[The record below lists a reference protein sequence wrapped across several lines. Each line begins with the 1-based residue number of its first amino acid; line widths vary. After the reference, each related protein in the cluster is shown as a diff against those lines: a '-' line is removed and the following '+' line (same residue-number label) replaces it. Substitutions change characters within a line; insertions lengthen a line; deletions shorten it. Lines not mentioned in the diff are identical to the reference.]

1 MNVSGYGLL
10 KINLFIRYQYTMEKI
25 NKVGWIGI
33 GRMGLPMVK
42 KILEAGFKVTIW
54 NRTRSKAEAL
64 AKYGAE
70 IVDAPV
76 DLATVDVLFTMV
88 STGLDLEQVYFGQKG
103 VMTGKESPQIL
114 VDCSSIGADQSAAL
128 REKLNERNSQLL
140 AAPVSGNGKCV
151 KAGKLSSVVSGPKS
165 AFDAVENI
173 IKTYSIRGVSYVGE
187 GELAR
192 FCKIAHN
199 VLLAVYTQNLAEITI
214 LAEKAGIPRHAFLS
228 FINNSVM
235 GSIFSR
241 YKTPAFVNLDWTT
254 TFTPHL
260 LRKDVDLGLKEAR
273 ELNVAMP
280 VTAATR
286 EALQTHFGTAQ
297 SKDDPEAYLSSD
309 FSALLETVAKQA
321 GITLKS
327 ENKTVP
333 TGLETE

>member
-1 MNVSGYGLL
+1 
-10 KINLFIRYQYTMEKI
+10 
-25 NKVGWIGI
+25 
-33 GRMGLPMVK
+33 
-42 KILEAGFKVTIW
+42 
-54 NRTRSKAEAL
+54 
-64 AKYGAE
+64 
-70 IVDAPV
+70 
-76 DLATVDVLFTMV
+76 
-88 STGLDLEQVYFGQKG
+88 
-103 VMTGKESPQIL
+103 MTGKESPRIL

-128 REKLNERNSQLL
+128 RGKLNERNSQLL

>member
-1 MNVSGYGLL
+1 LNVSGYGLH
-10 KINLFIRYQYTMEKI
+10 KNNLFIRYQYTMEKI

-54 NRTRSKAEAL
+54 NRTRSKAAAL

-165 AFDAVENI
+165 AFDAVESI
-173 IKTYSIRGVSYVGE
+173 IKTYSIQGVSYVGE

-199 VLLAVYTQNLAEITI
+199 VLLAVYTQNMAEITI
-214 LAEKAGIPRHAFLS
+214 LAEKAGIGKRVHPHGFRHSGA
-228 FINNSVM
+228 V
-235 GSIFSR
+235 R
-241 YKTPAFVNLDWTT
+241 
-254 TFTPHL
+254 L
-260 LRKDVDLGLKEAR
+260 LRAGADVAVISKALGHSNIATTDRYINHLHPQMVVDAMKE
-273 ELNVAMP
+273 E
-280 VTAATR
+280 
-286 EALQTHFGTAQ
+286 
-297 SKDDPEAYLSSD
+297 
-309 FSALLETVAKQA
+309 
-321 GITLKS
+321 
-327 ENKTVP
+327 
-333 TGLETE
+333 